1 MDEIFELIKK
11 LEDEGKYDEALSH
24 LQFAFEEKLGS
35 FDIRNDMGRIYNKK
49 RQFDEAFSN
58 FDIVLTMDENNL
70 EYLFGKGISLIGLN
84 KFDQA
89 LEVFEKITEIDN
101 ENANGWYY
109 KALLSKSLGDSN
121 AQKYF
126 NNFLELDNDEFR
138 LTRSYYKFGI
148 LFEQYEHEFRGLYKL
163 DMLSEI
169 NEELNSLD
177 PTQYTEIVR
186 LVPLENLFE
195 KIIESK
201 GVKLGMDTEDIIRQ
215 EFKKQGLSDKDI
227 DDLFKIESVEN
238 LKNDVIE
245 LSEENPFENS
255 ENNLNFVPLKLAS
268 RYNPKAKAIRKH
280 DDLKLFSK
288 GNYYLD
294 NNESEKAIKIYD
306 DGLNIN
312 PDNLLLKF
320 AKCCAIYKL
329 GGESNV

>member
-1 MDEIFELIKK
+1 MDEIFNLINK
-11 LEDEGKYDEALSH
+11 LEDECEYEEALKH
-24 LQFAFEEKLGS
+24 LKFAFEEQLS
-35 FDIRNDMGRIYNKK
+35 FDIRNDMGRIYNKLRK
-49 RQFDEAFSN
+49 FDDALSN
-58 FDIVLTMDENNL
+58 FEIVLTMDDANS

-89 LEVFEKITEIDN
+89 LEVFDQLVKTDKSD
-101 ENANGWYY
+101 ANGWYY

-126 NNFLELDNDEFR
+126 NVFLELDNDEFR
-138 LTRSYYKFGI
+138 LTRSFYKFGI
-148 LFEQYEHEFRGLYKL
+148 LFDQYEHEFRGLYKL

-245 LSEENPFENS
+245 LSEENPFEDS
-255 ENNLNFVPLKLAS
+255 ENNLDFVPLKLAS
-268 RYNPKAKAIRKH
+268 RYNPKANAIRKH
-280 DDLKLFSK
+280 DDLKLFCK
-288 GNYYLD
+288 GNYYFD
-294 NNESEKAIKIYD
+294 NNEPENAIEIYD